1 MSSALYVTTKG
12 FCKRTWM
19 GALLAVGT
27 LVIAPLLFRT
37 ISRMQG
43 LDLVFVD
50 HDLFD
55 YHFAY
60 LGISWVF
67 FLGACLQGL
76 PGVQRIILGLP
87 VSSKSI
93 ASWLMF
99 AMVGF
104 VVLLQL
110 VTNGLYRLLFFDQ
123 NWLADYWPVL
133 GPLMFLVTLILVGHY
148 IYWSKFAPSFTRY
161 AFWALLL
168 VGMFWWFLSR
178 YYPNGFKAEI
188 VPWSK
193 VTFSEFVTMQL
204 TCIAAWHQGTRAF
217 AQVRAGT
224 AVPSPQWERVARWW
238 KALLTGTVSEK
249 PIVPISRRKAL
260 AKMHWR
266 DSCQRSVIM
275 AGLGFGVIVFIFTFS
290 VAVDLGMKSEAS
302 GVQEPLQGFLL
313 ITALFTLIAGVIV
326 AVLLGEG
333 LCGPGRT
340 EMKRFLAVVPL
351 SDSEVKSIFM
361 GNMIKVFTSVFMLV
375 QLGLL
380 FSIVA
385 MVFCFGPENLKSE
398 LSWSSIVRL
407 SAEYLGIT
415 VFVFWIIAANMISVL
430 WTGRIWL
437 CYTLIGLFFAG
448 FIFLVIYANS
458 SHLLFPSHRI
468 QRFFEVAFLLMTSCL
483 ISGGTLV
490 AFVVAL
496 HNRRTRFSTVVMAGL
511 FWLVCASFIVDW
523 YLRMQQV
530 TQYPPSGFLVMFL
543 ISLLSLTV
551 TPFATIPLALSWN
564 RHR

>member
-19 GALLAVGT
+19 GALLAVST
-27 LVIAPLLFRT
+27 LVLAPLLFRT

-43 LDLVFVD
+43 LDLVYVN

-67 FLGACLQGL
+67 FLGACLQGM
-76 PGVQRIILGLP
+76 PGVQRIVLGLP

-123 NWLADYWPVL
+123 NWLNDYWPVL

-148 IYWSKFAPSFTRY
+148 IYWSKFAPSFTRFT
-161 AFWALLL
+161 FWTLLL

-193 VTFSEFVTMQL
+193 VTLSEFLTMQVA
-204 TCIAAWHQGTRAF
+204 CIAAWYQGTRAF

-224 AVPSPQWERVARWW
+224 AVPSPQWEQVTRWW
-238 KALLTGTVSEK
+238 KALLTGTVSESQ
-249 PIVPISRRKAL
+249 IVALSRRTAL
-260 AKMHWR
+260 ARMHRR
-266 DSCQRSVIM
+266 DSCQRAVIM
-275 AGLGFGVIVFIFTFS
+275 GGLGFGIVVFVFTLS
-290 VAVDLGMKSEAS
+290 VGIDFGIKAGMLTTF
-302 GVQEPLQGFLL
+302 QL
-313 ITALFTLIAGVIV
+313 IRDFQMITLLFTLVAAVIV

-340 EMKRFLAVVPL
+340 EMKRYLAITPL
-351 SDSEVKSIFM
+351 SDREFNAIFM
-361 GNMIKVFTSVFMLV
+361 GNMAKAFTSVILLIH
-375 QLGLL
+375 LGLL
-380 FSIVA
+380 LSILV
-385 MVFCFGPENLKSE
+385 MVCYFGPEKFKTDP
-398 LSWSSIVRL
+398 SWNWVAMRSLEHLWFTV
-407 SAEYLGIT
+407 LG
-415 VFVFWIIAANMISVL
+415 FWIIAANMISIF
-430 WTGRIWL
+430 WTGRTWFY
-437 CYTLIGLFFAG
+437 YTMLGLFFAG
-448 FIFLVIYANS
+448 FS
-458 SHLLFPSHRI
+458 
-468 QRFFEVAFLLMTSCL
+468 LLMVYFSVGIRVDLSYSVRKYIEMGIPL
-483 ISGGTLV
+483 ILPTLFFGGALT
-490 AFVVAL
+490 AYVVACQKK
-496 HNRRTRFSTVVMAGL
+496 RIRSSTAVIACL
-511 FWLVCASFIVDW
+511 FWLVCFPAVVFW
-523 YLRMQQV
+523 YLRQEQLS
-530 TQYPPSGFLVMFL
+530 QISHPWGHIL
-543 ISLLSLTV
+543 IQTSLLSLAV